1 MYKNRYRAAPPVAVL
16 SGEHLASH
24 QVWVGGFKIYPA
36 ILSSGLEP
44 KWHHHDMRVYMHD
57 GPSLMQMS
65 EMLTYIPDLQY
76 YVYCAACLYVAISS
90 DINSEK

>member
-1 MYKNRYRAAPPVAVL
+1 
-16 SGEHLASH
+16 
-24 QVWVGGFKIYPA
+24 
-36 ILSSGLEP
+36 
-44 KWHHHDMRVYMHD
+44 MHD

-90 DINSEK
+90 DINSVTNESPVTEPANLNR